1 MTAAVELALSSAP
14 SPTSDALPVAVV
26 REARGEGITLALNA
40 GGDSLAVRAAGGALT
55 ASWRNRLA
63 SAKPGVVA
71 YLKWERE
78 IDPAC
83 VVQLRWRTGYVED
96 WFPTDPLPVGAK
108 YCRYGDLDEWVPI
121 PGTWADVDE

>member
-14 SPTSDALPVAVV
+14 SPASDDLPAAVV
-26 REARGEGITLALNA
+26 RDARSEGITLALA
-40 GGDSLAVRAAGGALT
+40 ADGDSLAVRAAGGALT
-55 ASWRNRLA
+55 ASWRNRLG
-63 SAKPGVVA
+63 SAKAGVLA

-96 WFPTDPLPVGAK
+96 WIPGDPLPVGAGFW
-108 YCRYGDLDEWVPI
+108 RYGDLDEWVPI
-121 PGTWADVDE
+121 PGTWAWTGE